1 MSELTAMVNKRCSK
15 WVSGLCLCKPVCVC
29 VFMYACLSVTLC
41 LCECMFGRA
50 VSFGLVVS
58 IIRSLSFT
66 PVSFSLFLSLP
77 LTLPFRFLHFSISHS
92 TSLSLLPRLCASEW
106 WVLNH
111 PFILRTMMNEGKS
124 VLFSLFI
131 LLSISVP
138 LFLFCSLFNPLR
150 ILAYQFNE
158 VTSFRSRLPRF
169 SVWSRQGVLD
179 CWLQIVGLISDSF

>member
-1 MSELTAMVNKRCSK
+1 
-15 WVSGLCLCKPVCVC
+15 
-29 VFMYACLSVTLC
+29 MYACLPVTLC
-41 LCECMFGRA
+41 LCVRVFGRA

-58 IIRSLSFT
+58 IIRSLSST
-66 PVSFSLFLSLP
+66 AVSFSLFLSLSLSHHLLLSSLSLP
-77 LTLPFRFLHFSISHS
+77 LTLPFRSLHFSISPS
-92 TSLSLLPRLCASEW
+92 TSLSLLLPCLCASER

-111 PFILRTMMNEGKS
+111 PFILRAMMNEGKS

-138 LFLFCSLFNPLR
+138 LFLLRSLFTPLC

-179 CWLQIVGLISDSF
+179 CWLQIVGFISDSF